1 MKKKTYFIL
10 LVLGLF
16 LSSCSIFT
24 EDDEE
29 PMLFLDTHNMSV
41 WERTDGSNK
50 GVQKLYMR
58 ILSNPKKIAERWYST
73 VPDHVCY
80 SKDLYGNGFDVS
92 IDSNIEDYFEIE
104 QKTDYDD
111 QDRIT
116 FNIINDE
123 LIQSG
128 YTSNAHGAYNWS
140 YTWVKSEVNDDDLKL
155 CD

>member
-1 MKKKTYFIL
+1 MKKPYFIL
-10 LVLGLF
+10 LVLSLF

-41 WERTDGSNK
+41 WERTDSSNK

-58 ILSNPKKIAERWYST
+58 ILSNPKKIAERWYSNF
-73 VPDHVCY
+73 PDHVCY

-92 IDSNIEDYFEIE
+92 IDSNTEDHLEFE
-104 QKTDYDD
+104 QKNAKDMNQD
-111 QDRIT
+111 QISLDIR
-116 FNIINDE
+116 NDT
-123 LIQSG
+123 LIQIG
-128 YTSNAHGAYNWS
+128 YTGNAHGYYNWAR
-140 YTWVKSEVNDDDLKL
+140 TWVKSEVNVDNLKM

>member
-1 MKKKTYFIL
+1 MKKIIVL
-10 LVLGLF
+10 LVISSLF
-16 LSSCSIFT
+16 LTSCSIFT
-24 EDDEE
+24 DDDIE
-29 PMLFLDTHNMSV
+29 PLFLEKHNMSV
-41 WERTDGSNK
+41 WERTNNSNK
-50 GVQKLYMR
+50 GVQKLYIR

-73 VPDHVCY
+73 VPDHICY
-80 SKDLYGNGFDVS
+80 SKNLYGNGFDVS
-92 IDSNIEDYFEIE
+92 IGSNTEDYFEIE

-140 YTWVKSEVNDDDLKL
+140 YTWVKSEVNVDDLKL